1 MSGIEEKIGGL
12 MADMRHV
19 RGDVGKI
26 LQAMERNSEDLIIQ
40 KHKMKQVE
48 SRLDNTEGKVNNH
61 EKIKNKAVGVV
72 AASSILGGFMLYLGQ
87 SIIKVFL

>member
-26 LQAMERNSEDLIIQ
+26 LEAMERNSEDLIIQ
-40 KHKMKQVE
+40 KHKMLQVE
-48 SRLDNTEGKVNNH
+48 SRLDNTEVKVNGH
-61 EKIKNKAVGVV
+61 EKIKNKAIGWVT
-72 AASSILGGFMLYLGQ
+72 ASSMFGGFMLYLGQ